1 MNVSEMMINSLK
13 SSIDERIAKICDTW
27 DYNAVMSAP
36 WGVKEEIDIA
46 KMDEYQK
53 FFEDNEQ
60 VLIDEYKIIILKYGI
75 KERNGVATLIYR
87 YQLELWCTIL
97 LIMKLIQPIT

>member
-1 MNVSEMMINSLK
+1 
-13 SSIDERIAKICDTW
+13 
-27 DYNAVMSAP
+27 MSAP

-87 YQLELWCTIL
+87 YQLEL
-97 LIMKLIQPIT
+97 

>member
-1 MNVSEMMINSLK
+1 
-13 SSIDERIAKICDTW
+13 
-27 DYNAVMSAP
+27 MSAP

-53 FFEDNEQ
+53 FFEENEQ

-87 YQLELWCTIL
+87 YQLEL
-97 LIMKLIQPIT
+97 